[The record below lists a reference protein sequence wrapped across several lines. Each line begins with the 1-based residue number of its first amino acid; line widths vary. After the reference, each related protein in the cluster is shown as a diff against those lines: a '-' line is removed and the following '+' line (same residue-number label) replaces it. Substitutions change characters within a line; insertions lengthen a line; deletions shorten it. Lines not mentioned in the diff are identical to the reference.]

1 MHLQNRNE
9 LWRNE
14 NSLESKI
21 SLAVLA
27 YAAGDAFGVQFE
39 FGPKIMGEIVH
50 QLIEKDGWPFGGVSD
65 DTLLSILT
73 IHALHSPTAQE
84 AKEHFLESMRDA
96 IPRLRGLGPT
106 TRAALGLPVKEAE
119 RSQVGYSNGG
129 MMRTALTGLAFE
141 SSNIELRREWVG
153 ALASATHTFPKA
165 LDCAQILAASFS
177 AAVDA
182 SAIQSVLA
190 AIRGEAEMNPSI
202 SAETRLAISR
212 WESWVPPEIG
222 ISNDSLET
230 LLAVMFVISRATSTR
245 DAYSIA
251 CALGGDTDT
260 VAALAGSLYAST
272 YCDSNAFFAIEWI
285 EEVDWLGIEDL
296 STAISILIER
306 RSRGA

>member
-1 MHLQNRNE
+1 MESQDPKRFWLTG
-9 LWRNE
+9 
-14 NSLESKI
+14 STLESKI

-39 FGPKIMGEIVH
+39 FGPKITGEIVH
-50 QLIEKDGWPFGGVSD
+50 QLIEKAGWPFGGVSD

-73 IHALHSPTAQE
+73 IQALHSPTAE
-84 AKEHFLESMRDA
+84 AAKEHFLDSMRDA
-96 IPRLRGLGPT
+96 VPRLRGLGPT

-129 MMRTALTGLAFE
+129 MMRTSLVGLAFE

-153 ALASATHTFPKA
+153 ALATATHTFPKA
-165 LDCAQILAASFS
+165 LDCAQILAAGFS
-177 AAVDA
+177 AAMD
-182 SAIQSVLA
+182 SSTIQSVLA

-202 SAETRLAISR
+202 SAETKLAISM

-230 LLAVMFVISRATSTR
+230 LLAVVFVISRATSTR

-251 CALGGDTDT
+251 CTLGGDTDT
-260 VAALAGSLYAST
+260 VAALSTRPFMSMAKHSSAS
-272 YCDSNAFFAIEWI
+272 N
-285 EEVDWLGIEDL
+285 G
-296 STAISILIER
+296 
-306 RSRGA
+306 